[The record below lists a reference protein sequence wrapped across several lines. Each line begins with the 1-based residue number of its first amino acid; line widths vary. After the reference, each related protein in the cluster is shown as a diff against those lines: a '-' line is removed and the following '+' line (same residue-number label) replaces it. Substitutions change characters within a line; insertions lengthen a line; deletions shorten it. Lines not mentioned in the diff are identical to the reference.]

1 MIIKTDY
8 DPKPIPI
15 RSFDWSAWDDTTDD
29 DENRVRGWGA
39 SEIDAIRDLLEDI
52 ECREADTTRSSLQAQ
67 LDIIDAFREPSR

>member
-52 ECREADTTRSSLQAQ
+52 ECREADTTR
-67 LDIIDAFREPSR
+67 